1 MCSTLATT
9 SRCNWRSPVLCIST
23 FTAIPKVYD
32 SCVGRACVVGVN
44 GIFRQLAYDC
54 VANSPAFSELAY
66 QAINSVRYI
75 IVAVMKRLVLVILS
89 CFLNGVLYG
98 QQTISVPIIVEGD
111 QAALLLRD
119 SDLKVEVNH
128 QPVTVSSFT
137 PLAGQ
142 HLLYALINGERRNTL
157 WPKGSAQQVDVAAQF
172 LKEVITAG
180 VDIGSLINFSDEYFL
195 DVSDQ
200 KDPQQLAAKLMND
213 RSGSA
218 MYDAV
223 VATADHLA
231 RKPDI
236 AGYRKVMFLFCDGED
251 TLSALTF
258 NQATERVQRE
268 GIPLF
273 IFAPSAVKKKTQGKN
288 LSKFALELGGRI
300 YFLPENTKT
309 VSFDAVK
316 QDLARSFLLKIGIP
330 PSQAM
335 ETLNVAD
342 SSQPKV
348 SIIAPSRIG
357 VLLLTQPVQV
367 EDKKPAYTQER
378 LAELRVKC
386 GPYANTKIEDLES
399 KRVPLP
405 PHECAGV
412 LGWMRDSRVE
422 RLYGSEKPVQ

>member
-1 MCSTLATT
+1 M
-9 SRCNWRSPVLCIST
+9 R
-23 FTAIPKVYD
+23 
-32 SCVGRACVVGVN
+32 
-44 GIFRQLAYDC
+44 IFHQLACEC
-54 VANSPAFSELAY
+54 VANSLAFSKLAY
-66 QAINSVRYI
+66 HAINCVRYI

-89 CFLNGVLYG
+89 CFLNCVLYG

-111 QAALLLRD
+111 QATLSLRD
-119 SDLKVEVNH
+119 SNLKVEVNH

-142 HLLYALINGERRNTL
+142 HLLYALINGERKNTL
-157 WPKGSAQQVDVAAQF
+157 WPTGSAQQIDVAGQF

-213 RSGSA
+213 RSGA
-218 MYDAV
+218 AVYDAV

-231 RKPDI
+231 TKPDI
-236 AGYRKVMFLFCDGED
+236 PGYRKVMFLFCDGED
-251 TLSALTF
+251 NLSVLKF

-268 GIPLF
+268 SIPLF
-273 IFAPSAVKKKTQGKN
+273 IFAPSAVRKKTQGKN
-288 LSKFALELGGRI
+288 LTKLALELGGRI
-300 YFLPENTKT
+300 YFLPDNTKT
-309 VSFDAVK
+309 VSFDSVK
-316 QDLARSFLLKIGIP
+316 QDLARSFLLKISIP

-342 SSQPKV
+342 NSQPKV
-348 SIIAPSRIG
+348 SIIAPSQIG
-357 VLLLTQPVQV
+357 VSLPRRSVPLSQ
-367 EDKKPAYTQER
+367 PAYTQEK
-378 LAELRVKC
+378 LAELRAKC
-386 GPYANTKIEDLES
+386 EPYKNTKIEDLES

-405 PHECAGV
+405 PHECVGV

-422 RLYGSEKPVQ
+422 RLYGSEKPVR